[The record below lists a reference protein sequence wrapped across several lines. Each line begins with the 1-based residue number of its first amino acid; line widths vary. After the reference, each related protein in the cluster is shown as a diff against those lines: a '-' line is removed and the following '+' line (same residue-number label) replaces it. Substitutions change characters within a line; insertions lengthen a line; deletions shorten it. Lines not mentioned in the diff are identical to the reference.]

1 MPSRPEMKPAVGKS
15 GPGMK
20 RIMGANLMIDT
31 VVRQMIY
38 PAPPVRVPA
47 PPPAPLVEVPLA
59 AGGLAVSAWWL
70 APGAPQ
76 RPGAGGAEEPAPRT
90 SGDPHAPL
98 VLMLHGNGENLET
111 MRQAGLFE
119 DFRRAGAGVLAIDY
133 PGYGRSEGTPSE
145 QANLAAAEAA
155 WSWLREHAAGRPL
168 VVAGWSLGAAVAAE
182 LAADHPGGAAGVI
195 LMSAWDR
202 IDEVARL
209 HFPGWMVSTLL
220 SERYDSAAAAPRITV
235 PALLLHGERDDIVPV
250 ELGRRLFA
258 ALPGPKRWVEV
269 RGAGHND
276 LLARPEPWE
285 AIGGFLREL
294 AEARLDPP

>member
-1 MPSRPEMKPAVGKS
+1 
-15 GPGMK
+15 
-20 RIMGANLMIDT
+20 
-31 VVRQMIY
+31 
-38 PAPPVRVPA
+38 
-47 PPPAPLVEVPLA
+47 VPLA

-155 WSWLREHAAGRPL
+155 WSWLREHVAGGGGGGGAGGRP
-168 VVAGWSLGAAVAAE
+168 S
-182 LAADHPGGAAGVI
+182 
-195 LMSAWDR
+195 R
-202 IDEVARL
+202 R
-209 HFPGWMVSTLL
+209 
-220 SERYDSAAAAPRITV
+220 
-235 PALLLHGERDDIVPV
+235 
-250 ELGRRLFA
+250 GRRRHPDERL
-258 ALPGPKRWVEV
+258 GPHR
-269 RGAGHND
+269 
-276 LLARPEPWE
+276 
-285 AIGGFLREL
+285 
-294 AEARLDPP
+294 